1 MVDVVGDLRRQRAE
15 RIVGQCGE
23 MDDRVETVQ
32 LLERH
37 IPQVHLDARWILR
50 SGAEHAVGE
59 KAGVQT
65 GYVVPRG
72 LQDRHHDRA
81 QITLM
86 PGDQYSHPHTSH
98 VSWSAAGAADA
109 LPIAHCIALQRRSNV
124 TVAFST
130 MKASAC
136 GLRHCTPRSLDS
148 PRNACSSNQSW
159 LACDG

>member
-1 MVDVVGDLRRQRAE
+1 MVDVVGDLRRQRTE
-15 RIVGQCGE
+15 WVVGQRGE
-23 MDDRVETVQ
+23 VDDRLETLQ
-32 LLERH
+32 LLARH
-37 IPQVHLDARWILR
+37 IPQVHPHARRIR
-50 SGAEHAVGE
+50 RGRPEHAVGE
-59 KAGVQT
+59 KAGVQP

-86 PGDQYSHPHTSH
+86 PGDQYSHPLYPLTSRYM
-98 VSWSAAGAADA
+98 
-109 LPIAHCIALQRRSNV
+109 ALQRRPNV
-124 TVAFST
+124 TVAFSR

-159 LACDG
+159 LVCDG